1 MKLRDYQQECVDKM
15 MNMDKNIKGIAC
27 IPTGGGKT
35 ILMSEIARNTTG
47 RILIVVMNT
56 ELREQ
61 TIDKLKMVHGSSVD
75 VGSVQ
80 GSLKEYDNKIIV
92 ATRQTLTSKS
102 FNAFRL
108 LDKGNFDLIMFDECH
123 VAIEQQQLI
132 CLMLATENTKVIGFT
147 ATPYNLDMKY
157 LYDEIIYKRELI
169 DMINEGYLVKPVC
182 MQVKSDTNLDD
193 IKIRF
198 GDFNQ
203 RQLGEKVNNEVR
215 NKLILQSY
223 VDMCQDRNKTLIF
236 TTNVKHSQAIAECF
250 VQNGILAK
258 SIDGSCS
265 KTERKQIFNDF
276 ETGKI
281 KVLVNVDICTIGL
294 DIPSIDCIIFA
305 RPTKSKGLYIQM
317 LGRGLRLSPQ
327 TGKTDCLVID
337 IVDVTTKH
345 NLINGKTVF
354 DVDIE
359 EKQNK
364 KKKVTKEEILE
375 AIEEEEYE
383 EQKQQEYI
391 EDIQLDINIAPSY
404 EDTNILVAMSEK
416 LNPFVKSAKKKVE
429 SLKKNYAKMK
439 QLTKKIFNIFK

>member
-1 MKLRDYQQECVDKM
+1 M
-15 MNMDKNIKGIAC
+15 
-27 IPTGGGKT
+27 
-35 ILMSEIARNTTG
+35 
-47 RILIVVMNT
+47 
-56 ELREQ
+56 
-61 TIDKLKMVHGSSVD
+61 
-75 VGSVQ
+75 
-80 GSLKEYDNKIIV
+80 
-92 ATRQTLTSKS
+92 
-102 FNAFRL
+102 
-108 LDKGNFDLIMFDECH
+108 
-123 VAIEQQQLI
+123 
-132 CLMLATENTKVIGFT
+132 
-147 ATPYNLDMKY
+147 
-157 LYDEIIYKRELI
+157 
-169 DMINEGYLVKPVC
+169 
-182 MQVKSDTNLDD
+182 
-193 IKIRF
+193 
-198 GDFNQ
+198 
-203 RQLGEKVNNEVR
+203 R

-223 VDMCQDRNKTLIF
+223 IDMCQDRNKTLIF

-337 IVDVTTKH
+337 IVDVTAKH

-375 AIEEEEYE
+375 AIEEEYE
-383 EQKQQEYI
+383 EQNQQEEI
-391 EDIQLDINIAPSY
+391 EDIQLDINIEPTY
-404 EDTNILVAMSEK
+404 EDANILIEMAER

-429 SLKKNYAKMK
+429 SLKKNYTKMK